1 MISRPQNLF
10 IHSLF
15 VKHLSHFQ
23 FLPVVN
29 SAAVTFLAIE
39 SCLYQKSNSSGQISC
54 NGITRSKGMNN
65 IDFLNKHSS
74 KLADACYHL
83 WLPQIFLKG
92 QITHP
97 YLKTGEHI
105 PFFLQKFAD
114 S

>member
-29 SAAVTFLAIE
+29 SVEVTFLAID
-39 SCLYQKSNSSGQISC
+39 SCLYRKSNSSGQVSS
-54 NGITRSKGMNN
+54 NEITRSKGMNN
-65 IDFLNKHSS
+65 LNFLNKHSS
-74 KLADACYHL
+74 KLTDAYYHL
-83 WLPQIFLKG
+83 WLHQIFLKG

-105 PFFLQKFAD
+105 PFLLQKFAD